1 MKENINTTFS
11 EEEIKRLSTL
21 IGKKIKS
28 LHHDEFT
35 LGNLSIQKIGI
46 RCEDKIYALQTDYK
60 YVVFLWGEEGVAKL
74 HFVESTEANLIV
86 SATPPIKYV
95 NETIND
101 IVEDVIIVR
110 DEIEEFVD
118 GQSIGTFIYDKGIIL
133 VFKDYQIGIEL
144 DSWMA
149 EMIAVFRSS
158 NALSKFTPLD
168 YEWGDDGHAS
178 NCRFEAK
185 RFQISLTKWKQV

>member
-1 MKENINTTFS
+1 M
-11 EEEIKRLSTL
+11 
-21 IGKKIKS
+21 
-28 LHHDEFT
+28 
-35 LGNLSIQKIGI
+35 
-46 RCEDKIYALQTDYK
+46 
-60 YVVFLWGEEGVAKL
+60 
-74 HFVESTEANLIV
+74 
-86 SATPPIKYV
+86 

-133 VFKDYQIGIEL
+133 VFKDHQIGIEL

-168 YEWGDDGHAS
+168 YEWENDGHDS
-178 NCRFEAK
+178 NCKFEAK
-185 RFQISLTKWKQV
+185 RFPISLTKRKLI

>member
-1 MKENINTTFS
+1 M
-11 EEEIKRLSTL
+11 
-21 IGKKIKS
+21 
-28 LHHDEFT
+28 
-35 LGNLSIQKIGI
+35 
-46 RCEDKIYALQTDYK
+46 
-60 YVVFLWGEEGVAKL
+60 

-118 GQSIGTFIYDKGIIL
+118 VQSIGTFIYDKGIIL
-133 VFKDYQIGIEL
+133 VFKDHQIGIEL

-149 EMIAVFRSS
+149 EIIAFFRSS
-158 NALSKFTPLD
+158 DALSKFTPLD
-168 YEWGDDGHAS
+168 YEWENDGHAP
-178 NCRFEAK
+178 NCRFDTK
-185 RFQISLTKWKQV
+185 RIPISLIKRKLI

>member
-1 MKENINTTFS
+1 M
-11 EEEIKRLSTL
+11 
-21 IGKKIKS
+21 
-28 LHHDEFT
+28 
-35 LGNLSIQKIGI
+35 
-46 RCEDKIYALQTDYK
+46 
-60 YVVFLWGEEGVAKL
+60 
-74 HFVESTEANLIV
+74 
-86 SATPPIKYV
+86 

-133 VFKDYQIGIEL
+133 VFKDHQIGIEL
-144 DSWMA
+144 DSWLA

-168 YEWGDDGHAS
+168 YEWGDDGHDS
-178 NCRFEAK
+178 NCRFDIK
-185 RFQISLTKWKQV
+185 RILISLTKWILI

>member
-1 MKENINTTFS
+1 M
-11 EEEIKRLSTL
+11 STL

-46 RCEDKIYALQTDYK
+46 RCEDKICALQTDYK
-60 YVVFLWGEEGVAKL
+60 YVDFLWGEEGVAKL

-118 GQSIGTFIYDKGIIL
+118 GKSIGTFIYDKGIIL
-133 VFKDYQIGIEL
+133 VFKDHQIGIEL

-158 NALSKFTPLD
+158 DDLSKFTPLD
-168 YEWGDDGHAS
+168 YEWGNDGHAP

-185 RFQISLTKWKQV
+185 RFQISLTKRKQV

>member
-1 MKENINTTFS
+1 M
-11 EEEIKRLSTL
+11 
-21 IGKKIKS
+21 
-28 LHHDEFT
+28 
-35 LGNLSIQKIGI
+35 
-46 RCEDKIYALQTDYK
+46 
-60 YVVFLWGEEGVAKL
+60 
-74 HFVESTEANLIV
+74 
-86 SATPPIKYV
+86 

-101 IVEDVIIVR
+101 IVEDIIIVR

-133 VFKDYQIGIEL
+133 VFKDHQIGIEL

-168 YEWGDDGHAS
+168 YEWGDDVHAP
-178 NCRFEAK
+178 NCRFDTK
-185 RFQISLTKWKQV
+185 RIPISLTKRKLI

>member
-1 MKENINTTFS
+1 MTANLDVYLFFKFLKSALFKLFLISSELVTTS
-11 EEEIKRLSTL
+11 
-21 IGKKIKS
+21 
-28 LHHDEFT
+28 
-35 LGNLSIQKIGI
+35 
-46 RCEDKIYALQTDYK
+46 
-60 YVVFLWGEEGVAKL
+60 GEEGVAKL
-74 HFVESTEANLIV
+74 YFVKSTEANLIV

-95 NETIND
+95 NEIIND
-101 IVEDVIIVR
+101 IVEDIIIVR

-133 VFKDYQIGIEL
+133 VFKDHQIGIEL

-168 YEWGDDGHAS
+168 YEWGDDGQDS
-178 NCRFEAK
+178 NCRFD
-185 RFQISLTKWKQV
+185 TK

>member
-1 MKENINTTFS
+1 MSLIVSFTYLIGGVADTIRFAS
-11 EEEIKRLSTL
+11 VLST
-21 IGKKIKS
+21 KC
-28 LHHDEFT
+28 
-35 LGNLSIQKIGI
+35 N
-46 RCEDKIYALQTDYK
+46 
-60 YVVFLWGEEGVAKL
+60 
-74 HFVESTEANLIV
+74 

-133 VFKDYQIGIEL
+133 VFKDHQIGIEL

-168 YEWGDDGHAS
+168 YEWGDDGHDS
-178 NCRFEAK
+178 NCKFEAK
-185 RFQISLTKWKQV
+185 RFQISLTKRKLI

>member
-1 MKENINTTFS
+1 M
-11 EEEIKRLSTL
+11 
-21 IGKKIKS
+21 
-28 LHHDEFT
+28 
-35 LGNLSIQKIGI
+35 
-46 RCEDKIYALQTDYK
+46 
-60 YVVFLWGEEGVAKL
+60 

-95 NETIND
+95 NGTIND
-101 IVEDVIIVR
+101 LVEDVIIVR

-118 GQSIGTFIYDKGIIL
+118 GKSIGTFIYDKGIIL
-133 VFKDYQIGIEL
+133 VFKDHQIGIEL

-168 YEWGDDGHAS
+168 YEWGNDGHDS
-178 NCRFEAK
+178 NCKFEAK
-185 RFQISLTKWKQV
+185 RFQISLTKRKLI